1 MKEYQLI
8 KVKNNFPD
16 NSLRDVKK
24 TCQQELKKLTG
35 IIKRNSSIAIGVGS
49 RGIDNLEIIV
59 SETVDFI
66 KVQGGHPFIIP
77 AMGSHG
83 GATAQGQKEV
93 LAGYGITE
101 KNIGAPIRSDMETI
115 EPPRIKCNNH
125 IFMDKLAYE
134 SDGIILINKIQ
145 PHTDFNAEY
154 ESGLAK
160 MAVIG
165 LGKDLGAQAIHD
177 SGVHGLVNLIPS
189 LAKIIFDTGK
199 ILAGIALI
207 ENAYDKTMMIRAISG
222 NKILEEE
229 LGLIN
234 IARSYRPELPV
245 NNIDVLLIDRM
256 GKNISGV
263 GMNTHI
269 LGRIRIYGQPEPE
282 NPDIKSIVVH
292 DLTDQSHGNA
302 IGVGLAD
309 IITRNLFN
317 KIDFEKTYKNVATSS
332 FLERGKIPFVAEN
345 DLEAFCLALRNCGS
359 IKTGKERIIRIKD
372 TRHLDELY
380 VSDTIFDE
388 IKDNPRIETIGEKVN
403 LFNAVKTLSPF

>member
-8 KVKNNFPD
+8 KVRNHFPD
-16 NSLRDVKK
+16 NSLTDVKK
-24 TCQQELKKLTG
+24 ACRQELKKLSG
-35 IIKRNSSIAIGVGS
+35 IITRNSSIAIGVGS

-59 SETVDFI
+59 RETVDFV
-66 KVQGGHPFIIP
+66 KEQGGNPFIIP

-83 GATAQGQKEV
+83 GATAHGQEEV

-101 KNIGAPIRSDMETI
+101 NNIGALIRSDMETI
-115 EPPRIKCNNH
+115 RPPGIKSGNH

-154 ESGLAK
+154 ESGLVK

-165 LGKDLGAQAIHD
+165 LGKEHGAKAIHD
-177 SGVHGLVNLIPS
+177 FGVHGLVNLIPS

-199 ILAGIALI
+199 ILAGIALV
-207 ENAYDKTMMIRAISG
+207 ENAYDKTMMIRAIPG
-222 NKILEEE
+222 NKIIKEEPD
-229 LGLIN
+229 LLN
-234 IARSYRPELPV
+234 TARSHRPELPV
-245 NNIDVLLIDRM
+245 NDIDLLLIDEM
-256 GKNISGV
+256 GKDISGV
-263 GMNTHI
+263 GMDTHV

-282 NPDIKSIVVH
+282 NPKIKSVVVH

-309 IITRNLFN
+309 VITRKLFN
-317 KIDFEKTYKNVATSS
+317 KIDFEKTYKNVSTSS
-332 FLERGKIPFVAEN
+332 FLERGKIPIVAEN
-345 DLEAFCLALRNCGS
+345 DLEALCLALRNCGS
-359 IKTGKERIIRIKD
+359 IKPGKERIIRLKN

-380 VSDTIFDE
+380 ISDAIHHE
-388 IKDNPRIETIGEKVN
+388 IKDNPRIETTGEKVKV
-403 LFNAVKTLSPF
+403 FRSDKTLYPF

>member
-8 KVKNNFPD
+8 KVRNHFTD

-24 TCQQELKKLTG
+24 ACRQELKKLTG
-35 IIKRNSSIAIGVGS
+35 IINRNSSIAIGVGS

-59 SETVDFI
+59 SETVDFV
-66 KVQGGHPFIIP
+66 KDQGGHPFIIP

-101 KNIGAPIRSDMETI
+101 ENIGAPVRSDMKTI
-115 EPPRIKCNNH
+115 KPPVIKCGNH

-154 ESGLAK
+154 ESGLVK

-165 LGKDLGAQAIHD
+165 LGKDLGAQTIHD
-177 SGVHGLVNLIPS
+177 SGIHGLVNLIPS

-207 ENAYDKTMMIRAISG
+207 ENAYDKTMIIRAIPV
-222 NKILEEE
+222 NKILKEER
-229 LGLIN
+229 GLIN

-245 NNIDVLLIDRM
+245 NNIDVLVIDQM

-263 GMNTHI
+263 GMNTHV

-309 IITRNLFN
+309 IITRKLFN
-317 KIDFEKTYKNVATSS
+317 KIDFQKTYKNVSTSS

-380 VSDTIFDE
+380 VSDTIFHE
-388 IKDNPRIETIGEKVN
+388 IKDNPRIETRGEKVN
-403 LFNAVKTLSPF
+403 VFNIDKTFSPF

>member
-66 KVQGGHPFIIP
+66 KDQGGHPFIIP

-115 EPPRIKCNNH
+115 KPPRIKCNNH

-245 NNIDVLLIDRM
+245 NDIDVLLIDRM

-388 IKDNPRIETIGEKVN
+388 IKDNPRIETTGEKVN